1 MKPRYV
7 LAGPWVAVC
16 LWLLWSGLTARAP
29 VDVKDIHVGTS
40 FWMMVLSFPSS
51 LLVFVGTDIATLPF
65 GKYFSVAWK
74 YHPWFYCL
82 IWFCYFLVGIVQ
94 WFLIIPWM
102 ASRATVSRPE
112 TR

>member
-1 MKPRYV
+1 
-7 LAGPWVAVC
+7 
-16 LWLLWSGLTARAP
+16 
-29 VDVKDIHVGTS
+29 
-40 FWMMVLSFPSS
+40 
-51 LLVFVGTDIATLPF
+51 
-65 GKYFSVAWK
+65 VAWK